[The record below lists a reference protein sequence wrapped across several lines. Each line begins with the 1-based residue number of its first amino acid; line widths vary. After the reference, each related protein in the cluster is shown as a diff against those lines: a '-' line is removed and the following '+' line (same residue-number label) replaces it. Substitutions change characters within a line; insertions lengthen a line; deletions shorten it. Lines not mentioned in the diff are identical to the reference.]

1 MRRTKGLGTIY
12 RRKTSEGVV
21 FKVKVTRDGVVDY
34 APGNFR
40 NKRDAEKA
48 LAELLKTPRGARSFP
63 TLAEYIE
70 HLLSKRFASRA
81 VYSPTTWETTESA
94 LRVHVRPR
102 ALGCLRL
109 DRVKKI
115 DVQDF
120 VSQLVDAGLK
130 SSTVKR
136 IGAIVSVALT
146 NAVEDG
152 YLEHNPAF
160 GVKYPRQ
167 DEVHKRVLSFDE
179 AAKLPGQ
186 VASPRLSAMF
196 LVAIET
202 GLRRGELCG
211 LRWDAL
217 DESKKEL
224 RVRTAIRIVDGQ
236 MEEGPLKEKKS
247 KPAIP
252 LTPDALNAILRQ
264 PRRSQYVFTTEDGFP
279 IRPDN
284 FSRDWKQLRERL
296 KNRGIDLGTMRLHD
310 LRASFI
316 TLNLVSGADVRTVS
330 ELVGHSNP
338 AFTLQKYARSTA
350 ALKEAAI
357 NRLTDKLTEARK
369 TPESWPQAKLQ
380 VQKMVGGT
388 GLEPVT
394 PTVSL

>member
-1 MRRTKGLGTIY
+1 MRRTKGQGTIY
-12 RRKTSEGVV
+12 HRETASGVV

-34 APGNFR
+34 AAGNFKT
-40 NKRDAEKA
+40 KREAEKA

-63 TLAEYIE
+63 ALAEYIDR
-70 HLLSKRFASRA
+70 LLSTRFASRA

-102 ALGCLRL
+102 KLGVLRL
-109 DRVKKI
+109 DLIRKI

-120 VSQLVDAGLK
+120 VSELSDAGLK
-130 SSTVKR
+130 ASTVRR
-136 IGAIVSVALT
+136 IGAIVSVVLS

-152 YLEHNPAF
+152 YLQQNPAF
-160 GVKYPRQ
+160 GVKYPVQ
-167 DEVHKRVLSFDE
+167 EEVEKRVMSFEE

-196 LVAIET
+196 LVSVET

-211 LRWDAL
+211 LKWADVCEEKS
-217 DESKKEL
+217 DL

-236 MEEGPLKEKKS
+236 MEEGPVKEKKS

-252 LTPDALNAILRQ
+252 LTPDALKSMLSQ
-264 PRRSQYVFTTEDGFP
+264 PRRSQYVFTTEDGYP
-279 IRPDN
+279 VRPDN
-284 FSRDWKQLRERL
+284 LTRDWQQFRARMK
-296 KNRGIDLGTMRLHD
+296 KRGIDLGKMRLHD
-310 LRASFI
+310 LRATFI
-316 TLNLVSGADVRTVS
+316 TLNLVNGTDVRTVS

-338 AFTLQKYARSTA
+338 AFTLQKYARSTT

-357 NRLTDKLTEARK
+357 DKLKDKLTEARAL
-369 TPESWPQAKLQ
+369 PESWPKGTSQI
-380 VQKMVGGT
+380 QKMVGGT
-388 GLEPVT
+388 GFEPVT